1 MGGCDKSIVDETNDS
16 LLQWSEWFSTKRGIL
31 SKDFDLLPFEHVAGL
46 LQPTLD
52 CSAINSAQSES
63 AFTIVLEP

>member
-1 MGGCDKSIVDETNDS
+1 MRQIALVRIVSNR
-16 LLQWSEWFSTKRGIL
+16 KGYIL
-31 SKDFDLLPFEHVAGL
+31 SKDFDMLPFEHVAGL
-46 LQPTLD
+46 LQPTTLD